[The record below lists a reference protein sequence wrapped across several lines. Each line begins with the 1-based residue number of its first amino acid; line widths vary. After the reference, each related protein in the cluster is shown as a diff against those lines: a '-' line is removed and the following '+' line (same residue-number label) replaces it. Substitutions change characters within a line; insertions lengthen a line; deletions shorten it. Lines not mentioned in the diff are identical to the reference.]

1 MEMSLSLSADQR
13 SEIEQGR
20 LLTAV
25 VGSSQLHCVVVRAD
39 LIEQYQYL
47 SDATPDSAIQ
57 EVSASI
63 ASIDPD
69 DWKSPQDWRS
79 GAGKLTP
86 KLLVAFLAVWTVA
99 ASVLVVI
106 NASKLSHAE
115 RKLAQAEIDHND
127 EMTAALHRL
136 LRQFKKDHFKGTW
149 IGAFHHWLPLA
160 KRTEEQD
167 GTIGYSWA
175 TKTRNNEGPGSCF
188 IKVDRDE
195 RVIMTEAVFPEW

>member
-1 MEMSLSLSADQR
+1 MTL
-13 SEIEQGR
+13 
-20 LLTAV
+20 
-25 VGSSQLHCVVVRAD
+25 
-39 LIEQYQYL
+39 
-47 SDATPDSAIQ
+47 
-57 EVSASI
+57 
-63 ASIDPD
+63 
-69 DWKSPQDWRS
+69 
-79 GAGKLTP
+79 
-86 KLLVAFLAVWTVA
+86 KLLVAFLTVWAVA
-99 ASVLVVI
+99 ASVLVAI
-106 NASKLSHAE
+106 TASKLSHAE
-115 RKLAQAEIDHND
+115 GKLAQAENDRRD

-136 LRQFKKDHFKGTW
+136 LRQFKKDHFTGTW